1 MGLVRL
7 FVVLMAAAGL
17 LAGAEAPALGPHWT
31 RVGGGALYLGL
42 AGPIGAPVLDT
53 AFSSDGRMLYVRTA
67 GRIWASSNLGESWE
81 PFELASGEASPFGP
95 GPAAPSDV
103 RPPVSEP
110 AALLVAHPFVS
121 GRTYALGKYLYRSP
135 DEGRTWVNLTQDGPG
150 SVIGLWQTAIAFH
163 PTEPDLVVVSNA
175 VGLWKS
181 ADGGLS
187 WSSLNERLPNF
198 PRSRFVPGQQSEGLR
213 IRSERLGTFEL
224 VEGAGEL
231 WSRQGAEDIPF
242 WLAALPEEDRLR
254 MSPVPLTLPEG
265 LAASFRIWI
274 NGVAVSGDLT
284 RCASQACADPSTHFI
299 SAVAALGGDLS
310 AAQYYVGTS
319 DGLLWV
325 SEDGG
330 RSWRQSSLAPAESA
344 VAAIFSDPANPLAAV
359 AVFGGSEGSRV
370 FRTTNGGR
378 LWEDVTA
385 NLPAGEIDSVA
396 GSAQGGAVYVGGE
409 FGVFYSSDGLNSLAQ
424 DGFWRPAAG
433 DLPAA
438 AVRDLLLDN
447 VAGFLYASVDGF
459 GVFRARAPAVLDALR
474 VLNAA
479 DLTQRPAAPGGLLT
493 ILGAEVN
500 GVSVGSLQAPLLAS
514 GGRESQIQVPFEA
527 SGERL
532 ELALETRQGPTRL
545 GYPLAAVSP
554 AIFVDRGGPL
564 VLDAGSG
571 RLLGAAFPA
580 TAGSQILI
588 LATGLGR
595 VSPEWPT
602 GLPAPLENPPTT
614 VRPVHAYLNGIP
626 LKVVSSALAG
636 GYIGTYIVQA
646 EIPSVLNF
654 GVGELTLE
662 VSGRTSNAVRIFT
675 EP

>member
-1 MGLVRL
+1 M
-7 FVVLMAAAGL
+7 
-17 LAGAEAPALGPHWT
+17 
-31 RVGGGALYLGL
+31 
-42 AGPIGAPVLDT
+42 
-53 AFSSDGRMLYVRTA
+53 
-67 GRIWASSNLGESWE
+67 
-81 PFELASGEASPFGP
+81 
-95 GPAAPSDV
+95 
-103 RPPVSEP
+103 
-110 AALLVAHPFVS
+110 
-121 GRTYALGKYLYRSP
+121 
-135 DEGRTWVNLTQDGPG
+135 
-150 SVIGLWQTAIAFH
+150 
-163 PTEPDLVVVSNA
+163 
-175 VGLWKS
+175 
-181 ADGGLS
+181 
-187 WSSLNERLPNF
+187 
-198 PRSRFVPGQQSEGLR
+198 
-213 IRSERLGTFEL
+213 GTFEL

-242 WLAALPEEDRLR
+242 WMAALSEEDRLR

-330 RSWRQSSLAPAESA
+330 RSWRQSGLAPAESA

-396 GSAQGGAVYVGGE
+396 GSAQGGAVYLGGE
-409 FGVFYSSDGLNSLAQ
+409 FGVFYSSDGLSGLAQ
-424 DGFWRPAAG
+424 DGFWRPAGG

-479 DLTQRPAAPGGLLT
+479 DLTQRPGGSRWVVDDLWGGCGRRLGRQLAGPGAGFRRPRIADSGAFRGVGRAAGTGSRHSRGFDP
-493 ILGAEVN
+493 A
-500 GVSVGSLQAPLLAS
+500 GVSAGGGFTGDFCRSGRAS
-514 GGRESQIQVPFEA
+514 GARCRHVAGCWGRRF
-527 SGERL
+527 
-532 ELALETRQGPTRL
+532 RQPR
-545 GYPLAAVSP
+545 AAR
-554 AIFVDRGGPL
+554 F
-564 VLDAGSG
+564 
-571 RLLGAAFPA
+571 
-580 TAGSQILI
+580 
-588 LATGLGR
+588 
-595 VSPEWPT
+595 
-602 GLPAPLENPPTT
+602 
-614 VRPVHAYLNGIP
+614 
-626 LKVVSSALAG
+626 
-636 GYIGTYIVQA
+636 
-646 EIPSVLNF
+646 
-654 GVGELTLE
+654 
-662 VSGRTSNAVRIFT
+662 
-675 EP
+675 